1 MSGLQ
6 LNTFGSLTTRSGVK
20 LTFQDFDK
28 DNNGEISQQE
38 YNSVLKE
45 MKLDKVSLSVVDKN
59 KDNIISKEEFL
70 EWDQKILM
78 QDAVNQLSSTINKDF
93 ANKTEYMSEM
103 KSLLKDFLSTYI
115 ENYNGNLNLMAQ
127 SFEQVLPTKYEE
139 FKANVLKDDKD
150 TIAANVIYDICNNL
164 KVDANDENLSTA
176 VLTRVSTV
184 LNTESARFIKSYSGD
199 SFKSDLAEHL
209 NQYLNVSDV
218 KRIETEAG
226 DFTQRAS
233 AITEGKEGL
242 AELKQL
248 AEKFLLS
255 AIDKGINIRLGK
267 LNIKTEV
274 VIKNVLK
281 KYTSVEELRTDLN
294 KSIKDLSSTSL
305 FETIIA
311 EEKQNL
317 IDEQNR
323 KFTDISGF
331 EYQVN
336 ACLLDYSG
344 ISGYADGSQIHERGK
359 GWNGS
364 KNKAYEK
371 GTELLNNESLKS
383 QIKSQIMTMLNTKG
397 LTNEQISLIQNIF
410 ENVYNASVIQ
420 TLNSEGMITG
430 RGARGLSSK
439 GHAYINIKGCV
450 DKFVEIFNANIESV
464 INQRNSSE
472 YDFDIVDLDFTGLN
486 AGISTVNNDDIVKS
500 YQTGIPLVT
509 RKNGPDYYVKIAEQI
524 VDKLKSQFE
533 EKAKAMCKING
544 VKYDATVFNDKF
556 NTIKNLVKDAF
567 VSGVDKK
574 GRNWV
579 GTGASAIGGA
589 VAGVGALALA
599 TTATTV
605 VTGTVSLGAVTIGGI
620 TTELLAPV
628 FGTALITG
636 PVGWVAAG
644 ALFVGAVLAGI
655 FGFGGDK
662 SQSVLDTRSLVDSFT
677 QKFAQE
683 YSAWVEEQKSKP
695 EEVQ

>member
-150 TIAANVIYDICNNL
+150 TIAANVIYDIYNNL

-176 VLTRVSTV
+176 VLTRISTV

-218 KRIETEAG
+218 KRIEAEAG

-233 AITEGKEGL
+233 AITEGEEGL
-242 AELKQL
+242 VALKQL
-248 AEKFLLS
+248 AEEFLLS
-255 AIDKGINIRLGK
+255 AIDKGINICLGK
-267 LNIKTEV
+267 SNIKTEV
-274 VIKNVLK
+274 AIKDVLK
-281 KYTSVEELRTDLN
+281 KYTSVEELREDLN
-294 KSIKDLSSTSL
+294 KSIKDLSSASL

-336 ACLLDYSG
+336 ACLLDYSR
-344 ISGYADGSQIHERGK
+344 IPGYADGSQIHERGK

-371 GTELLNNESLKS
+371 GTELLNNDSIKS
-383 QIKSQIMTMLNTKG
+383 QIKSQIMTMLSTKG

-450 DKFVEIFNANIESV
+450 DKFVEIFNTNIESV
-464 INQRNSSE
+464 IDQRNSSE
-472 YDFDIVDLDFTGLN
+472 YDFDTVDLDFTGLN
-486 AGISTVNNDDIVKS
+486 TGISTVNNDDIVKS

-509 RKNGPDYYVKIAEQI
+509 RKHGADYYIKIAGQI
-524 VDKLKSQFE
+524 IDNLKQQME
-533 EKAKAMCKING
+533 TKAKAMCTANG
-544 VKYDATVFNDKF
+544 VKFDQTRFDIIFKNIKEEATNSCVEG
-556 NTIKNLVKDAF
+556 T
-567 VSGVDKK
+567 GKK
-574 GRNWV
+574 GNAVRFGPATWK
-579 GTGASAIGGA
+579 GAAIGGGLLGTAGFA
-589 VAGVGALALA
+589 VGTILA
-599 TTATTV
+599 TPLFGAILGGIATV
-605 VTGTVSLGAVTIGGI
+605 VGG
-620 TTELLAPV
+620 V
-628 FGTALITG
+628 VGTA
-636 PVGWVAAG
+636 VGMLSSG
-644 ALFVGAVLAGI
+644 VGAVLSL
-655 FGFGGDK
+655 FGVKKDR
-662 SQSVLDTRSLVDSFT
+662 SVSTLNTRTLIDGFT